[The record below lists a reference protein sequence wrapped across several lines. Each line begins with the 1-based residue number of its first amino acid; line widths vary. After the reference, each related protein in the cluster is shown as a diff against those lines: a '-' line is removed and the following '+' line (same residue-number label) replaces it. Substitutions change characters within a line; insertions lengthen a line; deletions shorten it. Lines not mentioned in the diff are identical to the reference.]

1 MKLAAKLTLAFGA
14 VTLLP
19 LVPLTL
25 LAREL
30 IANRY
35 REELVRSLDGSKR
48 ETERSYDT
56 AAREMERTAAR
67 LARGDDDLVRELTR
81 AFTFAQNGA
90 LSDDQRAELSDIA
103 AQSARTRALDVLLA
117 VAADG
122 TVLAAPGDPGRE
134 GKVEAALVQRLRDA
148 GPHARVVEERPHFVH
163 ADPGRLAIE
172 AVRELALPTVPR
184 RSVWLLAGVWLD
196 EAVPELTGPVIERH
210 VRPSAAAPPGAL
222 VAHVELDAGG
232 AERPIPVELWA
243 FDRTLHA
250 VLADLNVGAAALA
263 LGGVVL
269 ALIVGA
275 MVARRISTRLT
286 TLAEAFD
293 MVARGRRELSVPD
306 QGGDEV
312 ASLSRHF
319 NEMVTALSDAEQTA
333 VRAERVAAW
342 REMAQHLAHELKNP
356 LTPIQMSVETLIR
369 ARQRPDRAAFEN
381 LFEESAKVILD
392 EVTRLK
398 HIVGEFSRFARLPT
412 PTFAPVDLREL
423 CEAAA
428 KLYESA
434 TPIER
439 QLEPDLPPARADR
452 DQLQQVLVNLLENA
466 REAVTGLNA
475 PRIVVRTQRMGDRV
489 VLEVLDNG
497 PGIADSIRAR
507 LFQPYAT
514 GKPGGTGL
522 GLALVLRIVSEHGGR
537 VTAQEGLG
545 GEHGPGAC
553 FRVELPVAS

>member
-35 REELVRSLDGSKR
+35 REELVRSLDAGKR

-122 TVLAAPGDPGRE
+122 TVLAAPGDPERE

-210 VRPSAAAPPGAL
+210 VRPCGGAPAGAL

-232 AERPIPVELWA
+232 AEPPIPVELWA

-250 VLADLNVGAAALA
+250 TLAELNVGAAALA

-293 MVARGRRELSVPD
+293 MVARGRRERRVPD

-319 NEMVTALSDAEQTA
+319 NEMVTALSEAEQTA

-369 ARQRPDRAAFEN
+369 ARSGRIARP
-381 LFEESAKVILD
+381 SSTSSK
-392 EVTRLK
+392 
-398 HIVGEFSRFARLPT
+398 
-412 PTFAPVDLREL
+412 
-423 CEAAA
+423 
-428 KLYESA
+428 
-434 TPIER
+434 
-439 QLEPDLPPARADR
+439 
-452 DQLQQVLVNLLENA
+452 
-466 REAVTGLNA
+466 
-475 PRIVVRTQRMGDRV
+475 
-489 VLEVLDNG
+489 
-497 PGIADSIRAR
+497 IRR
-507 LFQPYAT
+507 
-514 GKPGGTGL
+514 
-522 GLALVLRIVSEHGGR
+522 R
-537 VTAQEGLG
+537 
-545 GEHGPGAC
+545 
-553 FRVELPVAS
+553 